1 MTDSPRR
8 QDLPKKIKRL
18 DEGVVNRIAAGEVVQ
33 RPANAVKE
41 LLENSLDAGATTVTI
56 TVKDGGIKS
65 LQVQDDGCGIR
76 KDDLD
81 ILCER
86 HTTSKLRS
94 FEDLNSIN
102 TLGFRGEALASI
114 SYVSHL
120 TVTTMTALE
129 ETHGWKA
136 SYKDGAMNPPTS
148 RPAAATK
155 GTIILAEDLFYN
167 VPLRRKALRSA
178 SEEYNAILDV
188 VSRYAVFRAG
198 SAIAVKKLGEAKS
211 DIATPA
217 GGTRLDAIRAV
228 YGAAV
233 ARNCLPV
240 ELKTNEV
247 NYGEEEKESKNGNG
261 NGEELQCSVSG
272 YITGADYAGRK
283 TQLVVFINGRSV
295 DFPPLKRCLEST
307 FASILPKAAKPFA
320 FFDITMPA
328 SDVDVNVH
336 PTKKE
341 VAFLHQ
347 EELVEAVRAAV
358 EEALLASNAQRTFK
372 QTLLPGAP
380 VPNALGVIE
389 DGSTLGGGGGG
400 GQPSYY
406 RPDKLVRT
414 DAKVQTLD
422 AFAPSSQWNNERPRS
437 ATAANA
443 ATVPAEGEEEED
455 EEAMIEEETDVGAAV
470 GAPIFDG
477 NEGLLAAPRRKKRSA
492 AAAAAAAATMNTTIP
507 ACLDAAFLPTAMEIA
522 ASALANTQSTPQQT
536 QDVPTMAAPVRHRS
550 NPTQSSGLESVERLL
565 ALAESTAHQGVS
577 EVLKTATFVGLADS
591 HRALLQSGTRLY
603 LVDLTTLTRDMFYQQ
618 ALRRFG
624 QAPRVVLCPAV
635 PAVQL
640 ALVALEAEEAAGQWQ
655 DGTQSGKKEEIAEL
669 LAALIQK
676 KAGLLGDCFSIQVDV
691 ERQGALDSLPQL
703 IEQYHPPAEYLPQFV
718 LALGQNVDWQEE
730 SECFKGLAEA
740 LADLYCLHPDPEL
753 DAWTPLLEEKVEKG
767 GDGGAANIERVH
779 RIEREKRRR
788 EWEAAHVLLPALR
801 LFLRPPR
808 ERARDGTV
816 VELTRLEHLYRV
828 FERC

>member
-1 MTDSPRR
+1 MK
-8 QDLPKKIKRL
+8 Q
-18 DEGVVNRIAAGEVVQ
+18 
-33 RPANAVKE
+33 
-41 LLENSLDAGATTVTI
+41 
-56 TVKDGGIKS
+56 
-65 LQVQDDGCGIR
+65 
-76 KDDLD
+76 KDDLA

-94 FEDLNSIN
+94 FEDLNSIS

-120 TVTTMTALE
+120 TVSTMTAIE
-129 ETHGWKA
+129 GTHGWKA
-136 SYKDGAMNPPTS
+136 SYKDGSMDPATP

-188 VSRYAVFRAG
+188 VGRYAVYRAG
-198 SAIAVKKLGEAKS
+198 SAIAVKKASEARA

-240 ELKTNEV
+240 EFNTEAKPN
-247 NYGEEEKESKNGNG
+247 NKEEEE
-261 NGEELQCSVSG
+261 GEDELQCSVSG

-283 TQLVVFINGRSV
+283 TQLVLFINGRSV
-295 DFPPLKRCLEST
+295 EFPPLKRCLEST
-307 FASILPKAAKPFA
+307 FASILPKASKPFA

-328 SDVDVNVH
+328 GDVDVNVH

-347 EELVEAVRAAV
+347 EKLVEAVRVAI
-358 EEALLASNAQRTFK
+358 EEALLSSNAQRTFK
-372 QTLLPGAP
+372 QALLPGAAAP
-380 VPNALGVIE
+380 IPNALGDASVV
-389 DGSTLGGGGGG
+389 GAGGGS
-400 GQPSYY
+400 SYY

-422 AFAPSSQWNNERPRS
+422 AFVPKQWNSTTTTSERPKP
-437 ATAANA
+437 ANNTNVGA
-443 ATVPAEGEEEED
+443 GGEPDAVDLAEKNQEEEEN
-455 EEAMIEEETDVGAAV
+455 EMIDDAGGVG
-470 GAPIFDG
+470 PNID
-477 NEGLLAAPRRKKRSA
+477 NLLAAPKRKKSSTHTA
-492 AAAAAAAATMNTTIP
+492 APNSS
-507 ACLDAAFLPTAMEIA
+507 LDTAFLPTAMEIA
-522 ASALANTQSTPQQT
+522 GASKQQKENAALP
-536 QDVPTMAAPVRHRS
+536 PTMAAPVRHRS

-565 ALAESTAHQGVS
+565 ATAESTAHQGVAD
-577 EVLKTATFVGLADS
+577 VLKTATFVGLADS

-624 QAPRVVLCPAV
+624 QAPRVVLRPAV
-635 PAVQL
+635 PAMQL
-640 ALVALEAEEAAGQWQ
+640 ALVALEAEEAAGQWE
-655 DGTQSGKKEEIAEL
+655 DSTQGGKKEEIAEL

-691 ERQGALDSLPQL
+691 EQQGALGSLPQL
-703 IEQYHPPAEYLPQFV
+703 IEQYHPHAEYLPQFV
-718 LALGQNVDWQEE
+718 LALGQNVDWKEE
-730 SECFKGLAEA
+730 RECFKGLAEA
-740 LADLYCLHPDPEL
+740 LADLYCLHPDSEL
-753 DAWTPLLEEKVEKG
+753 DMWMPRVEVENDDDKGESESAEKLQRI
-767 GDGGAANIERVH
+767 DRER
-779 RIEREKRRR
+779 RRR

-808 ERARDGTV
+808 ERASDGTV

>member
-1 MTDSPRR
+1 
-8 QDLPKKIKRL
+8 
-18 DEGVVNRIAAGEVVQ
+18 
-33 RPANAVKE
+33 
-41 LLENSLDAGATTVTI
+41 
-56 TVKDGGIKS
+56 
-65 LQVQDDGCGIR
+65 
-76 KDDLD
+76 
-81 ILCER
+81 
-86 HTTSKLRS
+86 
-94 FEDLNSIN
+94 
-102 TLGFRGEALASI
+102 
-114 SYVSHL
+114 
-120 TVTTMTALE
+120 MTALE
-129 ETHGWKA
+129 GTHGWKA
-136 SYKDGAMNPPTS
+136 SYKDGAMDPPAS

-167 VPLRRKALRSA
+167 VPLRKKALRSA

-198 SAIAVKKLGEAKS
+198 SAIAVKKVGEAKS

-217 GGTRLDAIRAV
+217 RGTRLDAIRAV

-233 ARNCLPV
+233 AKNCLPV
-240 ELKTNEV
+240 EFKTGTWNTNE
-247 NYGEEEKESKNGNG
+247 EEESKNIINDSGSG
-261 NGEELQCSVSG
+261 ELQCNVSG

-283 TQLVVFINGRSV
+283 TQLVLFINGRSV
-295 DFPPLKRCLEST
+295 DFPPLKRFLEST

-320 FFDITMPA
+320 FFDISMPA

-347 EELVEAVRAAV
+347 EELVEAVRIAV
-358 EEALLASNAQRTFK
+358 EQALLASNAQRTFK
-372 QTLLPGAP
+372 QTLLPGASAP
-380 VPNALGVIE
+380 IPNALGNIG
-389 DGSTLGGGGGG
+389 DSGTLDGGGGGSG
-400 GQPSYY
+400 AGQPSYY

-422 AFAPSSQWNNERPRS
+422 AFVPSSQWNNERPRS
-437 ATAANA
+437 ATAA
-443 ATVPAEGEEEED
+443 EEDLIEEED
-455 EEAMIEEETDVGAAV
+455 GRAAV
-470 GAPIFDG
+470 ETPIYEG
-477 NEGLLAAPRRKKRSA
+477 NEGLLAAPRRKKSSTA
-492 AAAAAAAATMNTTIP
+492 ANTMNP
-507 ACLDAAFLPTAMEIA
+507 ASLDAEFLPTAMEIA
-522 ASALANTQSTPQQT
+522 GAAASTLPNTQATQQQT
-536 QDVPTMAAPVRHRS
+536 QVVPTMAAPVRHRS

-624 QAPRVVLCPAV
+624 QAPRIVLNPAV

-640 ALVALEAEEAAGQWQ
+640 ALVALEVEEAAGQWQ
-655 DGTQSGKKEEIAEL
+655 DSTQGGKKEEIADL
-669 LAALIQK
+669 LAALLQK
-676 KAGLLGDCFSIQVDV
+676 KAGLLGDCFSIQVNV
-691 ERQGALDSLPQL
+691 EQQGALGSLPQL

-718 LALGQNVDWQEE
+718 LALGQNIDWQQE
-730 SECFKGLAEA
+730 SKCFKGLAEA

-753 DAWTPLLEEKVEKG
+753 DPWTPPLQEKVESRG
-767 GDGGAANIERVH
+767 EADAENIERCQ
-779 RIEREKRRR
+779 RIERERRRR

-808 ERARDGTV
+808 ERASDGTV

>member
-1 MTDSPRR
+1 M
-8 QDLPKKIKRL
+8 
-18 DEGVVNRIAAGEVVQ
+18 
-33 RPANAVKE
+33 
-41 LLENSLDAGATTVTI
+41 
-56 TVKDGGIKS
+56 
-65 LQVQDDGCGIR
+65 
-76 KDDLD
+76 
-81 ILCER
+81 CER
-86 HTTSKLRS
+86 HTTSKLQS
-94 FEDLNSIN
+94 FDDLNSIS

-129 ETHGWKA
+129 GTHGWKA
-136 SYKDGAMNPPTS
+136 SYKDGAMDPPAS

-188 VSRYAVFRAG
+188 VGRYAVFRAG
-198 SAIAVKKLGEAKS
+198 SAIAVKKVGEAKS

-240 ELKTNEV
+240 ELKTGKGN
-247 NYGEEEKESKNGNG
+247 NGEEESKNINDNG
-261 NGEELQCSVSG
+261 ELQCSVSG

-283 TQLVVFINGRSV
+283 TQLVLFINGRSV

-307 FASILPKAAKPFA
+307 YASILPKAAKPFA
-320 FFDITMPA
+320 FFDIIMPA

-347 EELVEAVRAAV
+347 EELVEAVRIAV
-358 EEALLASNAQRTFK
+358 EHALLASNAQRTFK

-380 VPNALGVIE
+380 APIPNALGNIA
-389 DGSTLGGGGGG
+389 DDGGGGA

-422 AFAPSSQWNNERPRS
+422 AFVPSSQWNNERPKS
-437 ATAANA
+437 ATA
-443 ATVPAEGEEEED
+443 ATVPAEETEEKVAQEED
-455 EEAMIEEETDVGAAV
+455 VRGDI
-470 GAPIFDG
+470 GAPSILDA
-477 NEGLLAAPRRKKRSA
+477 NEGLLAAPRRKKSST
-492 AAAAAAAATMNTTIP
+492 AATTMNNTNP
-507 ACLDAAFLPTAMEIA
+507 ASLDAAFLPTAMEIA
-522 ASALANTQSTPQQT
+522 GAAASALPNAQSTRHQT
-536 QDVPTMAAPVRHRS
+536 QVLPTMAAPVRHHS

-565 ALAESTAHQGVS
+565 ALSESTEHQGVS

-640 ALVALEAEEAAGQWQ
+640 ALVAMEAEEAAGQWQ
-655 DGTQSGKKEEIAEL
+655 DSTQAGKKEEIADL
-669 LAALIQK
+669 LAALLQK

-691 ERQGALDSLPQL
+691 KHQGALSSLPQL

-753 DAWTPLLEEKVEKG
+753 DPWTPPLKENVENGG
-767 GDGGAANIERVH
+767 GDGEAENMEKLQ
-779 RIEREKRRR
+779 RIERERRRR
-788 EWEAAHVLLPALR
+788 EWEVAHVLLPALR

-808 ERARDGTV
+808 ERASDGTV

>member
-1 MTDSPRR
+1 M
-8 QDLPKKIKRL
+8 
-18 DEGVVNRIAAGEVVQ
+18 
-33 RPANAVKE
+33 KE

-76 KDDLD
+76 VGYLYVYKVYTVKISATNTTKHTTIFLHFSPPLQKDDLA

-94 FEDLNSIN
+94 FEDLNSIS

-129 ETHGWKA
+129 GTHGWKA
-136 SYKDGAMNPPTS
+136 SYKDGAMDPPTP

-188 VSRYAVFRAG
+188 VGRYAVYRAG
-198 SAIAVKKLGEAKS
+198 SAIAVKKAGEAKS

-217 GGTRLDAIRAV
+217 GGTRVDAIRAV

-240 ELKTNEV
+240 ELKTGHNLLSEE
-247 NYGEEEKESKNGNG
+247 NIEEKAPNENLVNNDGSGSS
-261 NGEELQCSVSG
+261 ELQCSVSG

-283 TQLVVFINGRSV
+283 TQLVLFINGRSV

-307 FASILPKAAKPFA
+307 FASILPKASKPFA

-328 SDVDVNVH
+328 GDVDVNVH

-347 EELVEAVRAAV
+347 EELVEAVRVAV

-372 QTLLPGAP
+372 QTLLPGAAAP
-380 VPNALGVIE
+380 IPNALGNIGDVA
-389 DGSTLGGGGGG
+389 G
-400 GQPSYY
+400 PSYY

-422 AFAPSSQWNNERPRS
+422 AFVPSQWNNNNDGGDRWKS
-437 ATAANA
+437 ALGAAGEEDTTAA
-443 ATVPAEGEEEED
+443 EEQDEEEED
-455 EEAMIEEETDVGAAV
+455 N
-470 GAPIFDG
+470 DG
-477 NEGLLAAPRRKKRSA
+477 GMLGNVDTLLAVPKRKKSSA
-492 AAAAAAAATMNTTIP
+492 GGTLTKTSLGNDDG
-507 ACLDAAFLPTAMEIA
+507 DAAFLPTAMEIA
-522 ASALANTQSTPQQT
+522 GASALPT
-536 QDVPTMAAPVRHRS
+536 VPAMEAPIRHRS

-565 ALAESTAHQGVS
+565 ATAESTAHQGVVD
-577 EVLKTATFVGLADS
+577 VLKTATFVGLADS

-640 ALVALEAEEAAGQWQ
+640 ALVALEAEEAAGQWV
-655 DGTQSGKKEEIAEL
+655 DSTQGGKKEEIAEL

-676 KAGLLGDCFSIQVDV
+676 KAGLLGDCVSIQIDTDK
-691 ERQGALDSLPQL
+691 QGALCSLPQL

-718 LALGQNVDWQEE
+718 LALGQNVDWQQE
-730 SECFKGLAEA
+730 STCFQGLAEA

-753 DAWTPLLEEKVEKG
+753 DAWTPPLSEEEKQGENGADKVEK
-767 GDGGAANIERVH
+767 VQ
-779 RIEREKRRR
+779 RIERERRRR

-808 ERARDGTV
+808 ERASDGTV